1 MLSSRSSVIHLNI
14 ALTFVS
20 FTSHIGHHFSRL
32 PEIKFI
38 VPHTESYCSS
48 FLPFLIIINIFLVYF
63 ILFYFSSWDS
73 KLLESRDCVLFMMFD
88 ILKSLMNIA

>member
-1 MLSSRSSVIHLNI
+1 MPYSRSLVIHLNI

-20 FTSHIGHHFSRL
+20 FTSHLGHHFSRL

-63 ILFYFSSWDS
+63 ILFYFIFFHGIASY
-73 KLLESRDCVLFMMFD
+73 
-88 ILKSLMNIA
+88 LKVGTVS